1 MKSDVTVNERIK
13 DLRTERG
20 LNQVELAEATG
31 IPASTISDY
40 EQDGVNIP
48 HTAVIVL
55 ADYFDVSLDY
65 LLCRTNIRHNEEA
78 DAADAL
84 LSEGAVAVLKRKEV
98 NSRLVSEI
106 IESEGFIQMMID
118 AEGYVDGFL
127 DQMLGYYDLIYD
139 RFQEGLEEQHDFIK
153 DSHAN
158 TMERL
163 HVSQAEYF
171 ANIFTKELTTILEG
185 IKEAHAKDRETA
197 DPLFT
202 AEQLKEIM
210 DAGMSQKNQLSRG
223 IAVISTALRLKLN
236 EKNRQSAESFLISG
250 GENEEALS
258 NLLSQSELTEPDA
271 RKRRRKKK

>member
-13 DLRTERG
+13 DLRTEKG
-20 LNQVELAEATG
+20 LNQSELAEDTG

-48 HTAVIVL
+48 HTAIIML
-55 ADYFDVSLDY
+55 ADYFGVSLDY
-65 LLCRTNIRHNEEA
+65 LLCRTNIRHNEETHT
-78 DAADAL
+78 ADAL

-98 NSRLVSEI
+98 NARLVSEI
-106 IESEGFIQMMID
+106 VESEGFIQLILD

-171 ANIFTKELTTILEG
+171 ANIFTKELTGILEG

-202 AEQLKEIM
+202 TEQLKEIM

-250 GENEEALS
+250 GEDEEALS
-258 NLLSQSELTEPDA
+258 DLLSQSELTEPDA